1 MSDIV
6 VIFQEPGSYIEAD
19 RCAEIK
25 SFFEDRTGISRLKCN
40 QEYEGMEA
48 DCVILIQNRGNIE
61 ESLSS
66 GLSRAKSRLVV
77 FSPLDQQLDEAVYE
91 ANQRNLVLNK
101 RFSLF
106 TFHTFV
112 SRLMLTKIS

>member
-19 RCAEIK
+19 RCAQIK

-77 FSPLDQQLDEAVYE
+77 FSPLDQQLDEGVYE
-91 ANQRNLVLNK
+91 ANQRNLVIQISDFLYL
-101 RFSLF
+101 LF
-106 TFHTFV
+106 TLLFQG
-112 SRLMLTKIS
+112 